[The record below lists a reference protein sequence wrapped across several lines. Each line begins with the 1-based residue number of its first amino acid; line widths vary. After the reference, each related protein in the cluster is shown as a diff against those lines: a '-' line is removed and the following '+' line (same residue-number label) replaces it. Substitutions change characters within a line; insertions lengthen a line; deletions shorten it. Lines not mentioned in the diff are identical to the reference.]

1 MQIEAPSLS
10 LYGNL
15 RQTEKMK
22 IHLQKIPDEGKHLEG
37 EADPAILELS
47 EPHITAE
54 SPVRYSLDVGLS
66 EGGLFATG
74 SLELDLRLR
83 CVRCLDEFPFPVRIR
98 DFACQIELTGNETVD
113 LTPLAREDILL
124 ALPAHPHCDWDGQKP
139 CEPPVLGPANQ
150 SSEPSLRPQDRNRTS
165 AVWGQLDQLNF

>member
-1 MQIEAPSLS
+1 
-10 LYGNL
+10 
-15 RQTEKMK
+15 MK
-22 IHLQKIPDEGKHLEG
+22 IHLQQIPDEGKHFEG
-37 EADPAILELS
+37 EANPAILELS
-47 EPHITAE
+47 EPYIVPE
-54 SPVRYSLDVGLS
+54 SPVRYSLDVGIS

-98 DFACQIELTGNETVD
+98 DFACQVELTGNETVD

-139 CEPPVLGPANQ
+139 CEAPVGGLLNRG
-150 SSEPSLRPQDRNRTS
+150 SEPSPNPQDGNRTS
-165 AVWGQLDQLNF
+165 AVWGQLDQLNFEKE